1 MSEITAKLH
10 IRCCFLQIF
19 TITTSLRYARCC
31 LRCMTRSVMALSCSP
46 DNICNHLLHRFH
58 LHKYLGM
65 INYQRLRL
73 SLGPRQWTGAPVAA
87 EERQVILP
95 PQQQTEKPRAVPGP
109 TPWERTEPREGE
121 RQRERQRKGTGEG
134 KRERTSQW
142 LAREAG
148 GLSLSGLKSC
158 PQFICETKK
167 LKQVKIFHHIITA
180 TVYCPKRQISIVEF
194 ESLLSCS
201 HSNSDPTQ
209 LETLQLIRMC
219 AVSVYIIPIY
229 RSLIPRFKNEK

>member
-1 MSEITAKLH
+1 
-10 IRCCFLQIF
+10 
-19 TITTSLRYARCC
+19 
-31 LRCMTRSVMALSCSP
+31 MALSCSP

-73 SLGPRQWTGAPVAA
+73 SLGPRQRTGAPVAA
-87 EERQVILP
+87 EERQVVLP

-109 TPWERTEPREGE
+109 TPWERAEPREGE
-121 RQRERQRKGTGEG
+121 RQRKGTGER
-134 KRERTSQW
+134 KREGTSQW

-158 PQFICETKK
+158 PQFIWKTKK
-167 LKQVKIFHHIITA
+167 LKQLKIFHHIITA
-180 TVYCPKRQISIVEF
+180 TVCCPKRHISIVEL

-219 AVSVYIIPIY
+219 TIYVYIVPIY